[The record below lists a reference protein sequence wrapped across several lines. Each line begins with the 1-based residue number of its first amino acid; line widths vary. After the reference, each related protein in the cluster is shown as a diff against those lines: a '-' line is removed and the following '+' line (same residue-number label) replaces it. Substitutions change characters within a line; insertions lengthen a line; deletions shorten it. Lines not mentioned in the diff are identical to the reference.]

1 MLVLGSSGM
10 LGSTVLRTL
19 SLSLRNVE
27 GIARASHP
35 IVFESKAL
43 FSNWVES
50 SAMTHD
56 DVVVNCIG
64 WIPQKAT
71 GSEEVDVRNANFA
84 NVDVPHILEKSSRQ
98 LGFRVIQI
106 ATDCVFTG
114 REAIRDE
121 SSRRLATDLYG
132 TTKIKGENQSP
143 SAMLI
148 RTSIVGVSSSNG
160 TSLLDWLLAHP
171 TRAVVSGYIDQLWN
185 GVTTLAFSRL
195 VSGIIQQGAFNPGK
209 FHWVPRNSLSKFEL
223 LVSAANLAEREDLV
237 INPVSSG
244 NPKDMRLNTKFPDF
258 NDKMWTLAGYTAPQ
272 TIESLLADYF
282 LQIGEN

>member
-1 MLVLGSSGM
+1 M

-27 GIARASHP
+27 GISRASHP
-35 IVFESKAL
+35 TVFESKAL
-43 FSNWVES
+43 FSQWIES

-84 NVDVPHILEKSSRQ
+84 NVDVPHVLEKSSRQ

-121 SSRRLATDLYG
+121 SSHLLATDLYG
-132 TTKIKGENQSP
+132 TTKIAGEDQSP

-148 RTSIVGVSSSNG
+148 RTSIVGVSTSNG
-160 TSLLDWLLAHP
+160 NSLLDWLLAHP
-171 TRAVVSGYIDQLWN
+171 TKAVVSGYIDQLWN

-223 LVSAANLAEREDLV
+223 LVSAANLAGREDLV

-244 NPKDMRLNTKFPDF
+244 NPKDMRLTTKFPDF
-258 NDKMWTLAGYTAPQ
+258 NEKMWTLAGYTVPQ

-282 LQIGEN
+282 LEIGEN